1 MKKVKALLTSN
12 NILHIFLKNISTE
25 VVKEK

>member
-1 MKKVKALLTSN
+1 MKKVKAVLISN
-12 NILHIFLKNISTE
+12 NILHIFLKNISIE

>member
-1 MKKVKALLTSN
+1 MKKVKAVLISK
-12 NILHIFLKNISTE
+12 NILHIFLKNIYTE